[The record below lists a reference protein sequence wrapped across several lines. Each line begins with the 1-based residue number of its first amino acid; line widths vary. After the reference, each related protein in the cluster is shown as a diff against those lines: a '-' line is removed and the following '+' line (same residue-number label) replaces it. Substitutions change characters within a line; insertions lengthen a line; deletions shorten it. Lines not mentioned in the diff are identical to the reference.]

1 MMNKHMGRFLKTGVL
16 ILIGTFAIGLGAC
29 GNPKLK
35 VNYSVDGKPVDE
47 LPSQGFYEIVSI
59 KTNNK
64 NANATWDCN
73 TWSLTTD
80 TLTKNTTVNLDFA
93 YTTHPFTVNGMG
105 YDTLQDAFNAAGD
118 SHAEIY
124 LTKDATG
131 AGSTAVGSDITFYLN
146 GFTLDGTGSDTIV
159 NNGKMEIIGAGT
171 ITNTVSMGANSK
183 TLVNFGTL
191 TVTDVILDNQTD
203 AFTLWNSN
211 NGQSVLN
218 MTNCTLSRTGGEIIT
233 VINSG
238 EMTVTGCTIT
248 GSGDLTH
255 PTFLQ
260 NDAKAVLNI
269 SGSTVSNSGSGYD
282 LYRES
287 GIVNMGDAV
296 NTSNPYG
303 IDAAGAAPAAE
314 PETAEPVPEDTI

>member
-1 MMNKHMGRFLKTGVL
+1 MGRFLKTGVL
-16 ILIGTFAIGLGAC
+16 ILIGTFAIGLSAC

-146 GFTLDGTGSDTIV
+146 GFTLDGTGSDTII

-171 ITNTVSMGANSK
+171 ITNTVSMGDNSK

-191 TVTDVILDNQTD
+191 SITDVIIDNQTD
-203 AFTLWNSN
+203 AFGVWNSN
-211 NGQSVLN
+211 NGQSS
-218 MTNCTLSRTGGEIIT
+218 MTVNNCTIARTGNEIIT
-233 VINSG
+233 VVNSG
-238 EMTVTGCTIT
+238 EMKITGSTIT

-255 PTFLQ
+255 PVLLQ
-260 NDAKAVLNI
+260 NDGKAVLDI
-269 SGSTVSNSGSGYD
+269 SGSTVSNSGSGYG

-287 GIVNMGDAV
+287 GTVNTGDAT
-296 NTSNPYG
+296 NIPNAYG
-303 IDAAGAAPAAE
+303 LE
-314 PETAEPVPEDTI
+314 

>member
-1 MMNKHMGRFLKTGVL
+1 MGRFLKTGVL
-16 ILIGTFAIGLGAC
+16 ILIGTFAIGLSAC

-118 SHAEIY
+118 SHAEIF

-171 ITNTVSMGANSK
+171 ITNTVSMGDNSK

-191 TVTDVILDNQTD
+191 SITDVIIDNQTD
-203 AFTLWNSN
+203 AFGVWNSN
-211 NGQSVLN
+211 NGQSC
-218 MTNCTLSRTGGEIIT
+218 MTVNNCTIPRTGNEIIT
-233 VINSG
+233 VVNSG
-238 EMTVTGCTIT
+238 EMKITGSTIT

-255 PTFLQ
+255 PVLLQ
-260 NDAKAVLNI
+260 NDGKAVLDI
-269 SGSTVSNSGSGYD
+269 SGSTVSNSGSGYG

-287 GIVNMGDAV
+287 GTVNTGDAT
-296 NTSNPYG
+296 NIPNAYG
-303 IDAAGAAPAAE
+303 LE
-314 PETAEPVPEDTI
+314 